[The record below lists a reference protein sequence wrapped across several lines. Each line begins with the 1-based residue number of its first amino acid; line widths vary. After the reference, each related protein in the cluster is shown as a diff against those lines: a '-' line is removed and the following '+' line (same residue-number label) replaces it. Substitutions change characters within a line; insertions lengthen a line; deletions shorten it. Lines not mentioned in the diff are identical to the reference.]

1 MKIYTVAPQWS
12 ASVPRLTPVEA
23 DLRFPAPHN
32 HLTFERTNRASSGKG
47 LLLLM
52 LSLVLESWSLERSFA
67 AFFLFKE
74 IKFQRE

>member
-1 MKIYTVAPQWS
+1 MKIYTVAPQQS

-23 DLRFPAPHN
+23 DLGFPAPQN

-52 LSLVLESWSLERSFA
+52 LPIIGPGKLEFGEILCC
-67 AFFLFKE
+67 FLF
-74 IKFQRE
+74 I